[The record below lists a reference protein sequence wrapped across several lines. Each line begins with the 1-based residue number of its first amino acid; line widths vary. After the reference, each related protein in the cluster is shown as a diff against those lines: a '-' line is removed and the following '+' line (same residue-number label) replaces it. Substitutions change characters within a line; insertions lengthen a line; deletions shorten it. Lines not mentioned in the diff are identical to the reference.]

1 MSDYIYQILSRVLV
15 VLLLLPV
22 HEFAHAYVA
31 YKFGDNTA
39 NYSGRLTLNPLS
51 HLDPVGTPLLVLTGY
66 GWAKA
71 VPINPR
77 NFKDRKLGTGL
88 TALAGPVSNILMSYI
103 LLLILRLFYLI
114 IPHINLNEQ
123 AIGVVISI
131 ITQMAWISVVLA
143 VFNMIPLPPLDG
155 SKVAF
160 MLLPYKWY
168 FKVLQY
174 ERYVYIAL
182 AVVMFSGILS
192 TPISYVSDFI
202 FDGLCFLAG
211 F

>member
-1 MSDYIYQILSRVLV
+1 VSDYIYQILSRVLV

-192 TPISYVSDFI
+192 TPISYVSNFI